1 MSACVLNFLINF
13 IICGCTESS
22 LLHVGLSL
30 VAASGGY
37 SVVVV
42 CGLLTTVAS
51 FVAECRLQVHGLQ
64 SLQLAGSVIEAHV
77 L

>member
-1 MSACVLNFLINF
+1 MDSLSERNWNCFLNFLINF

-42 CGLLTTVAS
+42 CGLLTAAAS
-51 FVAECRLQVHGLQ
+51 LIVEHGF
-64 SLQLAGSVIEAHV
+64 
-77 L
+77 

>member
-1 MSACVLNFLINF
+1 MSGLSCSTGELSVNCTDSLVVARGLSS
-13 IICGCTESS
+13 CTESS

-42 CGLLTTVAS
+42 CGLLTAAAS
-51 FVAECRLQVHGLQ
+51 LIVEHGF
-64 SLQLAGSVIEAHV
+64 
-77 L
+77 